1 MKYLGKLLL
10 VLSLAGCA
18 LGPQKVQ
25 VMPSFAFEHLK
36 GLQIPIELVVV
47 DQRKNTS
54 VLGYRN
60 AKQQGLIEF
69 KTPLVNA
76 LGSAMQKAM
85 LAQGINM
92 QKGNEPFTRLTVQV
106 DKLQYSSPNESWVSR
121 IKMNAEISILVSR
134 GGSSFKKRFS
144 ANRSQDVATAPS
156 LEFNEKYMNALLS
169 EIINKAMNDRDVIN
183 FLN

>member
-1 MKYLGKLLL
+1 MKFLGNLLL
-10 VLSLAGCA
+10 VLFLAGCA

-25 VMPSFAFEHLK
+25 VMPSLAFENLK
-36 GLQIPIELVVV
+36 GVQIPIELVVV
-47 DQRKNTS
+47 DQRKNTG

-60 AKQQGLIEF
+60 AKQQGVIEF

-76 LGSAMQKAM
+76 LGSAMQNAM
-85 LAQGINM
+85 LVQGISM
-92 QKGNEPFTRLTVQV
+92 QQGNEPFTKLTVQV

-121 IKMNAEISILVSR
+121 IKMNAQISILVSR
-134 GGSSFKKRFS
+134 GGASFKKRFS

-169 EIINKAMNDRDVIN
+169 ELINKAMNDRDVIN